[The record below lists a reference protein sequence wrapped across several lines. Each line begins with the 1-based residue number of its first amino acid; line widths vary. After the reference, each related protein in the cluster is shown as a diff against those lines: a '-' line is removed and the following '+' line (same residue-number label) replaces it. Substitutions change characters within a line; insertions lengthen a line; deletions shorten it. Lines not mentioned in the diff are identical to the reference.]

1 VNEIMLGK
9 SVDKSLNG
17 DMNEITLG
25 EITLD
30 KSVDKSLRIQVLT
43 MLYEKA
49 EGKVFHADT
58 FRQRNM
64 NYALVIFAGLI
75 AAELRLGDQV
85 PHYILSATLTILM
98 VIFAIWDR
106 RWHKNKHGWDATSKA
121 CYDKLAKLANNS
133 DRDVK
138 FATYEK
144 KGEETA
150 EWGSWQPIV
159 FYFLVVASVASFWV
173 LGK

>member
-1 VNEIMLGK
+1 M
-9 SVDKSLNG
+9 S
-17 DMNEITLG
+17 EITLSKSA
-25 EITLD
+25 D
-30 KSVDKSLRIQVLT
+30 KSVRIQVLT

-64 NYALVIFAGLI
+64 NYALAIFAGLI
-75 AAELRLGDQV
+75 AAELKLGNQV

-98 VIFAIWDR
+98 TIFTVWDR
-106 RWHKNKHGWDATSKA
+106 RWHKTKHGWDATSRA
-121 CYDKLAKLANNS
+121 CYRNLAKLTNNS
-133 DRDVK
+133 EQDVT
-138 FATYEK
+138 FATYEA
-144 KGEETA
+144 KGEGTA
-150 EWGSWQPIV
+150 ELGSWQPIV